1 MTRRQA
7 WLLVGIIAAAAVV
20 RFATLDHQSY
30 DHDEAVTAWRVL
42 HGGLGKTLHVVVNS
56 ERSPPLYYMLAWL
69 WSKLF
74 GTGEVGLRSLSAL
87 IGTLTVPAAYLA
99 ARELAS
105 RRAGLIAAAFVAV
118 NPYLIWYSQE
128 ARAYALYVLVSAGAL
143 YLFARALRNPTPRS
157 LALWALASV
166 VSVCS
171 YYFAIFLI
179 VPEGLWLLH
188 STRPRRAAIA
198 AVAATAVAGLALV
211 PLAVAQASGSHSD
224 HFTSHSL

>member
-74 GTGEVGLRSLSAL
+74 GTGAWGLRSLSAVL
-87 IGTLTVPAAYLA
+87 G
-99 ARELAS
+99 
-105 RRAGLIAAAFVAV
+105 VATIPV
-118 NPYLIWYSQE
+118 V
-128 ARAYALYVLVSAGAL
+128 YALGRRLVS
-143 YLFARALRNPTPRS
+143 PR
-157 LALWALASV
+157 
-166 VSVCS
+166 
-171 YYFAIFLI
+171 
-179 VPEGLWLLH
+179 
-188 STRPRRAAIA
+188 
-198 AVAATAVAGLALV
+198 
-211 PLAVAQASGSHSD
+211 
-224 HFTSHSL
+224 